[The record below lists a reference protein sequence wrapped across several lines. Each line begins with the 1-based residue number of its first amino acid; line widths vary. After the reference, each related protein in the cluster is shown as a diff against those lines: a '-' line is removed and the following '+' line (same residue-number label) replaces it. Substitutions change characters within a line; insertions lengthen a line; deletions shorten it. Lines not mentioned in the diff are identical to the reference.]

1 MQGRGE
7 RGKKERKRVKN
18 NVGGCQGWRRH
29 MGIMGITTWSDIPL
43 CVYTH
48 GPTFQV
54 LITKGAYRPTK
65 APGAARMWPDEA
77 SFCLA

>member
-1 MQGRGE
+1 
-7 RGKKERKRVKN
+7 
-18 NVGGCQGWRRH
+18 